1 MHISLGSSWM
11 RRIVGW
17 AFHFVLSWHCNG
29 CLICNLISELTFTL
43 DTAFYLDV
51 FKYYGEK
58 QLIRVGLAWV
68 FIGCRLSRAAVLQQ
82 ILLQNAGTHASKYLI
97 RRKNPPSDKR
107 WLQVGLLAYRPETN
121 LTYTGQEWISHP
133 EIVLNLKPS
142 WSHDEVMMKS
152 WWGHDEEDEDWDL
165 KTRFVPYRHLTPWA
179 PFGAK
184 NIVVSECIWY
194 L

>member
-29 CLICNLISELTFTL
+29 CLICNLISELIFTL

-142 WSHDEVMMKS
+142 WSHDEVMMRKMKI
-152 WWGHDEEDEDWDL
+152 ETLRQDL
-165 KTRFVPYRHLTPWA
+165 YRTDTLHL
-179 PFGAK
+179 GLL
-184 NIVVSECIWY
+184 SEPKI
-194 L
+194 